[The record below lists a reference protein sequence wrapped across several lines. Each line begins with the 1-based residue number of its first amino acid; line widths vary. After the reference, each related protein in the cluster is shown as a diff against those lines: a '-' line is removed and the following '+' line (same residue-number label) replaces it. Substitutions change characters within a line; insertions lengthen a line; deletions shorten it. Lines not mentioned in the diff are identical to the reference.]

1 MEFRKEED
9 KEEVCEEVTPTPPTP
24 LPPPLAA
31 TLPTFHTGLRTLPAA
46 APGEEVGVAG
56 GRIGA
61 PLHPEHGA
69 HQAALLST
77 TGPQSENIS
86 GESCKAAAESTNA
99 ALETHWGGGV

>member
-1 MEFRKEED
+1 MRGSD
-9 KEEVCEEVTPTPPTP
+9 PPPPPPP

-46 APGEEVGVAG
+46 APGEEVGVGGAG
-56 GRIGA
+56 SE
-61 PLHPEHGA
+61 PPPHLHPEHGA

-99 ALETHWGGGV
+99 ALETHWGRRWWWGVGG